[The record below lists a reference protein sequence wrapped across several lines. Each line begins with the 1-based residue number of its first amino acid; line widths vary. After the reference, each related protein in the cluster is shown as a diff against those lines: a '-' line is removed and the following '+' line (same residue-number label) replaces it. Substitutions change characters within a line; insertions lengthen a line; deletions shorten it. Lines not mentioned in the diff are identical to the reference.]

1 MASLGRNPWEASR
14 VKKFE
19 KITNASL
26 SEHGE
31 CWRDLAKYARNEMEE
46 EINIVE
52 NEIRSLMG
60 TDPEIKVILENAK
73 NALEDARAALLDRNA
88 PAVERA
94 LGRAITALIEA
105 NPDTEVRSSELD
117 YIVSKSPNNQQEN
130 TEVINAN
137 DLLNNEIDFVDL
149 TESE

>member
-1 MASLGRNPWEASR
+1 M
-14 VKKFE
+14 K
-19 KITNASL
+19 
-26 SEHGE
+26 
-31 CWRDLAKYARNEMEE
+31 E

-52 NEIRSLMG
+52 NEIRLLIG
-60 TDPEIKVILENAK
+60 TDSEIKMILENAK

-117 YIVSKSPNNQQEN
+117 YIVSKSLKNQQEN

>member
-19 KITNASL
+19 KMTNASL
-26 SEHGE
+26 AEHGE
-31 CWRDLAKYARNEMEE
+31 CWRELSKYARNEMEE
-46 EINIVE
+46 EINVVE
-52 NEIRSLMG
+52 NEIRLLIG
-60 TDPEIKVILENAK
+60 TDPEIKMMLENAK
-73 NALEDARAALLDRNA
+73 NALEDARACLLYTNA

-117 YIVSKSPNNQQEN
+117 YIVSKSLKNQQEN
-130 TEVINAN
+130 TEIINAN